1 MTIETDINL
10 MEHAGRTWR
19 FVLKNEGGT
28 ILPLDNFM
36 IYGAAA
42 CPGQAP
48 RAFEVHV
55 DAGVA
60 VARMPGLPLTDYPW
74 TYQLFAQEKSSRVEW
89 LLCHG
94 AVNLH
99 GRVAGGS
106 VVLDPELLEFTG
118 VLDSTTHTTVMVIG
132 ESTLSISENV
142 ARAIQAAQ
150 TAGEKATEAGEHA
163 AAADKAAQTA
173 GEKATAAGEH
183 AAAAGKAAQTAG
195 EKATAAGEHAAAAD
209 KAAQTAGEKATAASE
224 HAAAAGKAA
233 QTAGEKATA
242 AGEHATAA
250 DKAAQ
255 TAGEKATAAGEHAA
269 AAGKAAQTAG
279 EKATEAGE
287 HATAAQ
293 LEAAKAKK
301 QRESIEQR
309 EAAMLEHLEDGKH
322 HVTAAEHEHL
332 QRLIATFPA
341 VQPDTPGTVEPPQ
354 PDEAIS
360 HAWVREFFAK
370 NAQPGVAQAPSAV
383 YMSRVPWARWDEAS
397 KQWLNNAS
405 KVDELVFN
413 APRKLMDNAGLRHAP
428 STDTVE
434 GVDDYN
440 GKLWPFFWARGNY
453 VTDEYGVKHLTAVE
467 GQVVD
472 GVSFDP
478 NKPVGVFG
486 PAFHFFCT
494 LNRWKDPETGQYT
507 TADGTAEAEPLF
519 QLWGITA
526 RPWEDLDEG
535 RQAELTAH
543 GVRPEDVHRWPEAM
557 QWDAQEGK
565 MVPRPYWIHSA
576 YCGGYELD
584 ASGAAQ
590 ITSKANLP
598 LYNILSHNTLNEKYG
613 YRAGFGGS
621 AAVNG
626 FGMLFDIVKNDT
638 KNSQSIHTGMASNN
652 CGAVKATLSTGVA
665 DYVFPIAST
674 AHFRVGCTCW
684 LWQSNSASGTTA
696 KRSMTVQIGRIEAI
710 ETRQVVLVDGST
722 AESLCLVFD
731 PATVEPFLVRT
742 GATNEE
748 AIAATKE
755 LTDAGTHAC
764 CFATQGMALTGE
776 TDRVIG
782 KHDGSRTSNTDS
794 RHPYRVQG
802 TEYMPGIW
810 ICAADTV
817 AIKGNGTTAV
827 EIDGEVSI
835 PTASQYIILQAG
847 AGVKRRS
854 SGSLTQYLSSGY
866 TPVGVATGT
875 SGYILN
881 ERLSST
887 GVAYP
892 VAAGGTGSGSGTG
905 HADNYWVGGNPAE
918 FLMGGTLADG
928 ALDGSASLY
937 LGYGLSSADRS
948 FGARD

>member
-1 MTIETDINL
+1 
-10 MEHAGRTWR
+10 
-19 FVLKNEGGT
+19 
-28 ILPLDNFM
+28 
-36 IYGAAA
+36 
-42 CPGQAP
+42 
-48 RAFEVHV
+48 
-55 DAGVA
+55 
-60 VARMPGLPLTDYPW
+60 
-74 TYQLFAQEKSSRVEW
+74 
-89 LLCHG
+89 
-94 AVNLH
+94 
-99 GRVAGGS
+99 
-106 VVLDPELLEFTG
+106 
-118 VLDSTTHTTVMVIG
+118 
-132 ESTLSISENV
+132 
-142 ARAIQAAQ
+142 
-150 TAGEKATEAGEHA
+150 
-163 AAADKAAQTA
+163 
-173 GEKATAAGEH
+173 
-183 AAAAGKAAQTAG
+183 
-195 EKATAAGEHAAAAD
+195 
-209 KAAQTAGEKATAASE
+209 
-224 HAAAAGKAA
+224 
-233 QTAGEKATA
+233 
-242 AGEHATAA
+242 
-250 DKAAQ
+250 
-255 TAGEKATAAGEHAA
+255 
-269 AAGKAAQTAG
+269 
-279 EKATEAGE
+279 
-287 HATAAQ
+287 
-293 LEAAKAKK
+293 
-301 QRESIEQR
+301 
-309 EAAMLEHLEDGKH
+309 MLEHLEDGKH

-453 VTDEYGVKHLTAVE
+453 VTDEHGVKHLTAVE

-598 LYNILSHNTLNEKYG
+598 LYNNLSHNTLNEKYG

-652 CGAVKATLSTGVA
+652 CNAVKSTLSTGVA

-684 LWQSNSASGTTA
+684 LWQSNSDSGTTA

-710 ETRQVVLVDGST
+710 ETRQVVLMDGST

-776 TDRVIG
+776 TDKVIG

-854 SGSLTQYLSSGY
+854 SGSLAQYLSSGY

-918 FLMGGTLADG
+918 FLLGGNLTDG
-928 ALDGSASLY
+928 AQGGSAYLF
-937 LGYGLSSADRS
+937 LGYGLTTVYWCI
-948 FGARD
+948 GARD

>member
-48 RAFEVHV
+48 RAFEVRV

-106 VVLDPELLEFTG
+106 VVLDPELLEFAG
-118 VLDSTTHTTVMVIG
+118 VLDSTTQTAVMVIG
-132 ESTLSISENV
+132 ESTLSISENT
-142 ARAIQAAQ
+142 ARAIQEAQ
-150 TAGEKATEAGEHA
+150 TAKEKATE
-163 AAADKAAQTA
+163 
-173 GEKATAAGEH
+173 
-183 AAAAGKAAQTAG
+183 
-195 EKATAAGEHAAAAD
+195 
-209 KAAQTAGEKATAASE
+209 
-224 HAAAAGKAA
+224 
-233 QTAGEKATA
+233 
-242 AGEHATAA
+242 
-250 DKAAQ
+250 
-255 TAGEKATAAGEHAA
+255 AGEHAA

-453 VTDEYGVKHLTAVE
+453 VTDEHGVKHLTAVE

-519 QLWGITA
+519 QLWGIT
-526 RPWEDLDEG
+526 
-535 RQAELTAH
+535 
-543 GVRPEDVHRWPEAM
+543 
-557 QWDAQEGK
+557 
-565 MVPRPYWIHSA
+565 
-576 YCGGYELD
+576 
-584 ASGAAQ
+584 
-590 ITSKANLP
+590 
-598 LYNILSHNTLNEKYG
+598 
-613 YRAGFGGS
+613 
-621 AAVNG
+621 
-626 FGMLFDIVKNDT
+626 
-638 KNSQSIHTGMASNN
+638 
-652 CGAVKATLSTGVA
+652 
-665 DYVFPIAST
+665 
-674 AHFRVGCTCW
+674 
-684 LWQSNSASGTTA
+684 
-696 KRSMTVQIGRIEAI
+696 
-710 ETRQVVLVDGST
+710 
-722 AESLCLVFD
+722 
-731 PATVEPFLVRT
+731 
-742 GATNEE
+742 
-748 AIAATKE
+748 
-755 LTDAGTHAC
+755 
-764 CFATQGMALTGE
+764 
-776 TDRVIG
+776 
-782 KHDGSRTSNTDS
+782 
-794 RHPYRVQG
+794 
-802 TEYMPGIW
+802 
-810 ICAADTV
+810 
-817 AIKGNGTTAV
+817 
-827 EIDGEVSI
+827 
-835 PTASQYIILQAG
+835 
-847 AGVKRRS
+847 
-854 SGSLTQYLSSGY
+854 
-866 TPVGVATGT
+866 
-875 SGYILN
+875 
-881 ERLSST
+881 
-887 GVAYP
+887 
-892 VAAGGTGSGSGTG
+892 
-905 HADNYWVGGNPAE
+905 
-918 FLMGGTLADG
+918 
-928 ALDGSASLY
+928 
-937 LGYGLSSADRS
+937 
-948 FGARD
+948 

>member
-48 RAFEVHV
+48 RAFEVRV

-118 VLDSTTHTTVMVIG
+118 VLDSTTQTAVMVIG
-132 ESTLSISENV
+132 ESTLSISENT
-142 ARAIQAAQ
+142 ARAIQEAQ
-150 TAGEKATEAGEHA
+150 TAKEKATEAGEHA
-163 AAADKAAQTA
+163 T
-173 GEKATAAGEH
+173 
-183 AAAAGKAAQTAG
+183 AAGKAAQTAG
-195 EKATAAGEHAAAAD
+195 EKATAAGE
-209 KAAQTAGEKATAASE
+209 QAT
-224 HAAAAGKAA
+224 
-233 QTAGEKATA
+233 
-242 AGEHATAA
+242 
-250 DKAAQ
+250 
-255 TAGEKATAAGEHAA
+255 

-287 HATAAQ
+287 QATAAGKAAQTAREKATEAGEQATAAGKAAQTAGEKATEAGEQATAAQ

-453 VTDEYGVKHLTAVE
+453 VTDEHGVKHLTAVE

-598 LYNILSHNTLNEKYG
+598 LYNNLSHNTLNEKYG

-652 CGAVKATLSTGVA
+652 CNAVKSTLSTGVA

-684 LWQSNSASGTTA
+684 LWQSNSGSGTTA

-710 ETRQVVLVDGST
+710 ETRQVVLMDGST

-776 TDRVIG
+776 TDKVIG

-794 RHPYRVQG
+794 QHPYRVQG

-854 SGSLTQYLSSGY
+854 SGSLAQYLSSGY

-905 HADNYWVGGNPAE
+905 HADDYWACGNPAE
-918 FLMGGTLADG
+918 FLMGGNLGDG
-928 ALDGSASLY
+928 AQGGSAYLHLY
-937 LGYGLSSADRS
+937 FGLTTAYWPI
-948 FGARD
+948 GARD